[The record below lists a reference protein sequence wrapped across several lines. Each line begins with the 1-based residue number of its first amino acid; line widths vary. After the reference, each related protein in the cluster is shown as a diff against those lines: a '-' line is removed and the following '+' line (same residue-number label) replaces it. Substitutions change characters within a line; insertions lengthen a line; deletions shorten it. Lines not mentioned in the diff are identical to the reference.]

1 MFQNPVLSWQHARG
15 YGLKLTISTIFSLIW
30 LLLTIFFKSI
40 LFMSYNHSVCHHVME
55 FLPKKRLWLRPLN
68 SHFKHINLGFMVL
81 RFITSIR
88 LCGNE
93 IKRQLTNYGNQIN
106 CLET

>member
-1 MFQNPVLSWQHARG
+1 MTTLFLSPSDE
-15 YGLKLTISTIFSLIW
+15 ISS
-30 LLLTIFFKSI
+30 K
-40 LFMSYNHSVCHHVME
+40 
-55 FLPKKRLWLRPLN
+55 KKRLWLRPLK
-68 SHFKHINLGFMVL
+68 FQFQTYQFGYGFGFMVL
-81 RFITSIR
+81 RFIPSIR